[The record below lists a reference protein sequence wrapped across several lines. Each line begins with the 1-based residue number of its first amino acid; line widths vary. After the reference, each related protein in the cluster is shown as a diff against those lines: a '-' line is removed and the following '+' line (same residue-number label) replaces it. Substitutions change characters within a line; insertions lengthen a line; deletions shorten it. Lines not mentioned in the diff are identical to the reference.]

1 MSTAER
7 TEDEVEPIIIHR
19 SANRDGATFAVDHRS
34 LKRLREAFGPAVHAR
49 KRIFLTHEKP
59 TELNL
64 VQEGI
69 APHIVTLLTGL
80 TEEQLKPLGGVIF
93 QDPVTEE
100 DLPRTAA

>member
-1 MSTAER
+1 MRTTER
-7 TEDEVEPIIIHR
+7 TDDELDPIIIHR
-19 SANRDGATFAVDHRS
+19 SANRDGATFALDHRS
-34 LKRLREAFGPAVHAR
+34 LKRLRDAFGPAVHAR
-49 KRIFLTHEKP
+49 KRIFITHEQP
-59 TELNL
+59 DELNL

-93 QDPVTEE
+93 QDPVTEQ